1 MHDGLVPKS
10 GGLGMRLVCMVVL
23 FPCVQQMIQICMFQM
38 MTIDNPTPPPPLL
51 PTPPAHTHTHTHT
64 TPSPSPTTHAHT
76 HTHTLYS
83 LTSAPQLPHTDS
95 DLNPSSV
102 TDSGSVSP
110 EQTWLETDQL
120 GVEETRDLLVSV
132 MFVLKHLDNSK

>member
-1 MHDGLVPKS
+1 
-10 GGLGMRLVCMVVL
+10 
-23 FPCVQQMIQICMFQM
+23 MI
-38 MTIDNPTPPPPLL
+38 TIDNPTPSPLLHHPHPPP
-51 PTPPAHTHTHTHT
+51 PSPTHTHTHT
-64 TPSPSPTTHAHT
+64 LH
-76 HTHTLYS
+76 S
-83 LTSAPQLPHTDS
+83 LTSAPQLPRTDS